1 MKVANETWREL
12 LVLLAAQKYKKIMR
26 VFVGIK
32 APDKIQN
39 QIIDWQEKHK
49 DLPVRFIER
58 RNLHLTLVP
67 PWYENNIK
75 KLVKN
80 LQKFSFPARFEVS
93 FNEISIGPLSRPRLI
108 WATGPKHQGLAKM
121 QNEIA
126 KFLKV
131 PKQRYSSP
139 HITIARF
146 KKHDTLL
153 IPEVN
158 EAIEFKFEFSEITL
172 FESKLSPLGT
182 NYFPLEH
189 LKLLALSEVEGE
201 I

>member
-1 MKVANETWREL
+1 
-12 LVLLAAQKYKKIMR
+12 MR
-26 VFVGIK
+26 VFIGIK
-32 APDKIQN
+32 APNEIQN

-49 DLPVRFIER
+49 DLPVRFIES
-58 RNLHLTLVP
+58 RNLHLTLAP

-80 LQKFSFPARFEVS
+80 LQKFAFPKAFEVS

-146 KKHDTLL
+146 KERDALL

-172 FESKLSPLGT
+172 FESKLSPLGA
-182 NYFPLEH
+182 NYNTVLRLP
-189 LKLLALSEVEGE
+189 

>member
-1 MKVANETWREL
+1 
-12 LVLLAAQKYKKIMR
+12 MR
-26 VFVGIK
+26 VFIGIK
-32 APDKIQN
+32 APDEIRIQ
-39 QIIDWQEKHK
+39 IRKWQEKHK
-49 DLPVRFIER
+49 DLPVRFIES
-58 RNLHLTLVP
+58 RNLHLTLAP
-67 PWYENNIK
+67 PWYENNIR

-80 LQKFSFPARFEVS
+80 LQKFAFPKAFEVS
-93 FNEISIGPLSRPRLI
+93 FNEISIGPLFRPRLI
-108 WATGPKHQGLAKM
+108 WITGPQQSNFTKLQKDLARLLKRPSEKH
-121 QNEIA
+121 
-126 KFLKV
+126 
-131 PKQRYSSP
+131 STP

-172 FESKLSPLGT
+172 FESKLSPLGA

-189 LKLLALSEVEGE
+189 FKLLALPVPSFVEGSEVEGSRPELVEGE